1 MLGER
6 KKNTHTHTHRGLV
19 KEGQSDFAAPPSA
32 PPHFAQSTHF
42 PSVQSVQL
50 LCDSYYLL
58 TQYGSMWWRSA
69 EQSAR
74 LQQRQKGSKWNFKHF
89 IHMKTSKFP
98 YFNKIF
104 HILGC
109 FWSCS
114 AKTWFCFNLKF
125 SYITFYFIFWRQKL
139 LKYAP
144 WCLFSCPWIK
154 MQIIPKPLTHIFF
167 ETTPLSHFA
176 LGCLVFPRWKPNLH
190 RTIRTEVN
198 FKHFFLLNH

>member
-1 MLGER
+1 MLLLHLPLP
-6 KKNTHTHTHRGLV
+6 T
-19 KEGQSDFAAPPSA
+19 SPSL
-32 PPHFAQSTHF
+32 PTFHPFNLS
-42 PSVQSVQL
+42 
-50 LCDSYYLL
+50 SYYVTVITSSHSTAACDGGQQSNLL
-58 TQYGSMWWRSA
+58 DCS
-69 EQSAR
+69 
-74 LQQRQKGSKWNFKHF
+74 KGRKVQNEISSTLFIWKHL
-89 IHMKTSKFP
+89 
-98 YFNKIF
+98 NF
-104 HILGC
+104 HILIKYFTSWVV